1 MRPYF
6 FQGTVTRNVM
16 QADRK
21 EFTDLLK
28 RILSIDHKLH
38 ITPRKVLVHPFFSPT
53 EQLETLRKQ
62 TWGRQRA
69 CRLCKKDARK
79 KTRAGERED
88 QTEGSGLQASQ
99 ERTKE

>member
-6 FQGTVTRNVM
+6 FQGTVTRNFM

-28 RILSIDHKLH
+28 RILSIDQKLR

-69 CRLCKKDARK
+69 CRLCKKEDEKQERE
-79 KTRAGERED
+79 KTR
-88 QTEGSGLQASQ
+88 QKVQACRLHKTGQRS
-99 ERTKE
+99 R